1 MISHIEKV
9 ESLVIQ
15 RFLEIVGSAQFL
27 SRTAKLPHSVKLK
40 IHRWRQRTGSSPV
53 TGTTSEQALYCLLRL
68 FLQKSERAHA
78 AAPPFQIEPAALDYD
93 LVS

>member
-1 MISHIEKV
+1 MAHKWHQPASQLYVVTE
-9 ESLVIQ
+9 
-15 RFLEIVGSAQFL
+15 
-27 SRTAKLPHSVKLK
+27 KLK
-40 IHRWRQRTGSSPV
+40 CLRGSELLPPA
-53 TGTTSEQALYCLLRL
+53 TSEQALYRLLRL